1 MRKKIYEGQIGLIL
15 LVVVGLVVGLIMSI
29 ASRSISDSAL
39 SRKGKENNAT
49 FSVAESGIEMALQAL
64 ANGGTPPEGKQIFED
79 STGNITGSYE
89 VTKTT
94 SFELYV
100 KEGES
105 AQIDLTE
112 GLGSVL
118 VNWVRDPSEK
128 PATCI
133 EGSGNAPAA
142 LEITLLTTENVVSR
156 RYYNSYCV
164 ASGSCSCNLTAS
176 NSFGSAIVGLSGY
189 LSGKSVVV
197 DGMKLM
203 RLKPIYNGATIR
215 VTTGNNVFNS
225 TLFLVQS
232 SATGGDAN
240 KEIEVKRSPDTA
252 GSVFDY
258 ALFSGGVI
266 TKP

>member
-1 MRKKIYEGQIGLIL
+1 MRKNVYEGQIGLIL
-15 LVVVGLVVGLIMSI
+15 LVVIGVVVGLIMSI

-49 FSVAESGIEMALQAL
+49 FSVAESGIEKALQTL
-64 ANGGTPPEGKQIFED
+64 INGGTPPVGEQTFVD
-79 STGNITGSYE
+79 STLNINGSYE
-89 VTKTT
+89 VTEPS

-105 AQIDLTE
+105 AQIDLT
-112 GLGSVL
+112 GASGNVL
-118 VNWVRDPSEK
+118 VNWVRDPIEK
-128 PATCI
+128 PATCT

-142 LEITLLTTENVVSR
+142 LEIVLLTTANVISR
-156 RYYNSYCV
+156 SYYNS
-164 ASGSCSCNLTAS
+164 SSCNLTAS
-176 NSFGSAIVGLSGY
+176 NGFKNAIAGLSGY
-189 LSGKSVVV
+189 LSRKSVAV

-215 VTTGNNVFNS
+215 VTTGNGVFDS
-225 TLFLVQS
+225 TLYLVQS
-232 SATGGDAN
+232 SATGGDAK

-258 ALFSGGVI
+258 ALFSGGTI
-266 TKP
+266 TK